1 MKKYVFSLFFTLY
14 AVCVNSLDLC
24 SESTIKDCET
34 DTIQQACD
42 GPYALTWKAYSSC
55 DSTSKH
61 FHFDAI
67 ADIPTLLNTDLGDG
81 YRTPTIKELVTIMG
95 YGGMT
100 LPVIESWITGSG
112 YLLSSTYGTTS
123 SGVKTIMAI
132 DLSNKEVV
140 ELSLSGTDSYY
151 LAGVKTTP

>member
-1 MKKYVFSLFFTLY
+1 
-14 AVCVNSLDLC
+14 
-24 SESTIKDCET
+24 
-34 DTIQQACD
+34 
-42 GPYALTWKAYSSC
+42 
-55 DSTSKH
+55 
-61 FHFDAI
+61 
-67 ADIPTLLNTDLGDG
+67 
-81 YRTPTIKELVTIMG
+81 
-95 YGGMT
+95 MT

-140 ELSLSGTDSYY
+140 ELSLSGADSYY